1 MKKRKKTV
9 NEIKQQNRRILM
21 NDTMMKFPTKIDW
34 CTYEC
39 CLFMLTCNCGYS
51 KRVKKYTCSHHKQ
64 YFGSKDRY
72 SSSGV
77 GCSFFVWAKELE
89 HHKYKKCKCGK
100 LCKRIQVE
108 KDECNTFKK

>member
-21 NDTMMKFPTKIDW
+21 NDTMMRFPTEIDR

-51 KRVKKYTCSHHKQ
+51 KQVQKYTYSNHKMPENNILGVRIDTAARELVVVFL
-64 YFGSKDRY
+64 FGPKS
-72 SSSGV
+72 
-77 GCSFFVWAKELE
+77 
-89 HHKYKKCKCGK
+89 
-100 LCKRIQVE
+100 
-108 KDECNTFKK
+108 